1 VEPRKELK
9 GKDDYYKSKIFNIFS
24 MISIIITLINGFF
37 RLLPF
42 LFNNNKSVLNYSILI
57 SSSILFL
64 MVFFLLFIGKS
75 KYYLVGFYIFP
86 IAPLLAIW
94 SYYPAIKSD
103 PNIELL
109 IINPTIILII
119 GMVIGGLLLSI
130 KELVIFNL
138 LSIFDMFLFYGI
150 ALNYSLD
157 LIIPRFFALF
167 LVGIFAII
175 NATFRIKSYNLLH
188 EINYKLTK
196 EVEVNQNSLIEERSI
211 LYALIANLKEGVV
224 ILDLNQV
231 PLLVNNN
238 FVSYYREITNME
250 LKLDISIIK
259 NVPFESF
266 LHQFV
271 LKADNNTSFAEIHEF
286 NKKFFLLKKNTLKV
300 NLDSKILGVMIEIQD
315 ITDLKVVDVLEKNF
329 RSVIMHEL
337 RTPTTSMQLAVSNLV
352 KYWERLSKDEI
363 QGILASMQIST
374 NKFVDIIKKISLL
387 SDLEKKKEPKFSN
400 LEVKS
405 FIEEIKNEYLTEKH
419 SHKIVLID
427 LINENG
433 ILNIDKNLIFQA
445 ISAILNNAEKF
456 SPKESE
462 IQITCQK
469 NDQNLFIDIS
479 DTGLGMDESEIPLVF
494 NKFYKGSNSENIP
507 GEGLG
512 LSIAREILIIHNG
525 DIEFISKLHEGSK
538 IKLILPIIKLLR
550 DQ

>member
-1 VEPRKELK
+1 
-9 GKDDYYKSKIFNIFS
+9 
-24 MISIIITLINGFF
+24 
-37 RLLPF
+37 
-42 LFNNNKSVLNYSILI
+42 
-57 SSSILFL
+57 
-64 MVFFLLFIGKS
+64 
-75 KYYLVGFYIFP
+75 
-86 IAPLLAIW
+86 
-94 SYYPAIKSD
+94 
-103 PNIELL
+103 
-109 IINPTIILII
+109 
-119 GMVIGGLLLSI
+119 
-130 KELVIFNL
+130 
-138 LSIFDMFLFYGI
+138 
-150 ALNYSLD
+150 
-157 LIIPRFFALF
+157 
-167 LVGIFAII
+167 
-175 NATFRIKSYNLLH
+175 
-188 EINYKLTK
+188 
-196 EVEVNQNSLIEERSI
+196 
-211 LYALIANLKEGVV
+211 
-224 ILDLNQV
+224 
-231 PLLVNNN
+231 
-238 FVSYYREITNME
+238 
-250 LKLDISIIK
+250 
-259 NVPFESF
+259 
-266 LHQFV
+266 
-271 LKADNNTSFAEIHEF
+271 
-286 NKKFFLLKKNTLKV
+286 
-300 NLDSKILGVMIEIQD
+300 
-315 ITDLKVVDVLEKNF
+315 
-329 RSVIMHEL
+329 
-337 RTPTTSMQLAVSNLV
+337 
-352 KYWERLSKDEI
+352 
-363 QGILASMQIST
+363 MQIST